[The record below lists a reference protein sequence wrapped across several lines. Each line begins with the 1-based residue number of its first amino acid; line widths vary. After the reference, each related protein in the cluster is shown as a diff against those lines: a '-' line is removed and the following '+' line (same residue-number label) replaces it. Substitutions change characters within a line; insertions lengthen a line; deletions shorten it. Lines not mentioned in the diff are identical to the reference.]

1 MKIKLGGK
9 TSSDA
14 ILLALVKLV
23 TIGLSFVVTRLLS
36 QHLSKHD
43 YGTYSQILLLVS
55 TVTSVT
61 ILGMADGVNYF
72 YCSEKDEK
80 TREAYIS
87 TLFALQTMASLGAGS
102 LVMAL
107 MGPICT
113 HFENPDVRPLLIFA
127 AGLPFLQNLLAMVQV
142 LLVSVGKARLLAL
155 RNFLVAVIRLA
166 VVVAVVY
173 LVKDVAVILLTTFVL
188 DLAQVLLFWLI
199 LKKNNCPIR
208 PQCINFRL
216 FRQIFRYCAP
226 MAVFTAINALNR
238 DCDKYLVALWT
249 DTQTLAVY
257 ANASKVLPF
266 DIILSSFS
274 TVLLPQITRLVSQRE
289 GKKAAGLY
297 RSFLEITYI
306 STAILC
312 CAVLAAA
319 PQVMELLYSEKY
331 LSGLTV
337 FIIYI
342 LVDLFRFT
350 NITLIL
356 SAAGKTKK
364 LMFLGAGALAAN
376 AGLNILLY
384 RLLGLPGPAIA
395 TLTVT
400 LGMGLIL
407 LFWSAKELNVGLR
420 DFFRGKFLLVF
431 ALESLALTL
440 LLSYFQKFLAA
451 QGLSYVLIIALVCL
465 IYCAVM
471 LLLHG
476 KRLLSLLRN
485 INSRGKE

>member
-1 MKIKLGGK
+1 MKIKPGGK

-23 TIGLSFVVTRLLS
+23 TISLSFVVTRLLS
-36 QHLSKHD
+36 QNLSKHD

-87 TLFALQTMASLGAGS
+87 TLFALQTMVSLAAGS
-102 LVMAL
+102 LVML
-107 MGPICT
+107 LVEPICT
-113 HFENPDVRPLLIFA
+113 QFENPDVRPLLIFA

-142 LLVSVGKARLLAL
+142 LLVSVGKARMLAL

-166 VVVAVVY
+166 VVVVVVC
-173 LVKDVAVILLTTFVL
+173 LIRNVAVILLTTLIL
-188 DLAQVLLFWLI
+188 DLVQVLLFWLV

-208 PQCINFRL
+208 PKCINFRL

-226 MAVFTAINALNR
+226 MAVFTTINALNR

-249 DTQTLAVY
+249 DTETLAVY

-289 GKKAAGLY
+289 GKKAAELY

-319 PQVMELLYSEKY
+319 PQVMELLYSKKY
-331 LSGLTV
+331 LSGLSI
-337 FIIYI
+337 FILYI

-364 LMFLGAGALAAN
+364 LMFLGAGALAVN
-376 AGLNILLY
+376 AGLNVVLY
-384 RLLGLPGPAIA
+384 QLLGLPGPALG
-395 TLTVT
+395 TLLVTV
-400 LGMGLIL
+400 GMGLVL
-407 LFWSAKELNVGLR
+407 LSWSAKELGVRLR
-420 DFFRGKFLLVF
+420 DFFRVKFLVVF
-431 ALESLALTL
+431 ALESLGLCL
-440 LLSYFQKFLAA
+440 LLSCFRSCLTAW
-451 QGLSYVLIIALVCL
+451 GLSYVPVMLITCL
-465 IYCAVM
+465 AYGGVM

-476 KRLLSLLRN
+476 KGLLSLLGK
-485 INSRGKE
+485 INTGGKE